1 MFLIMMLMDFIEDNV
16 IKKKNERLD
25 VPMNTQ

>member
-25 VPMNTQ
+25 VPMTTQ